1 MDIVKRKLI
10 FVTIGTHLRWFYVS
24 DDFNVSSIK
33 TAIVANFILFL
44 IIGTHVLVLVSWNVL
59 LYLRSVEA

>member
-1 MDIVKRKLI
+1 MIL
-10 FVTIGTHLRWFYVS
+10 LS